1 MKSYIMMA
9 ILWLL
14 ALAPVI
20 ADTTYIHA
28 PQLATMV
35 GSYKH
40 LKYKFVRS
48 QEVQA
53 AIDEHPDVRADVE
66 RWMGTP
72 KGHMLSLLD
81 DDWDA
86 KYQSF
91 ISMFPKHKRY
101 PQQTKAILNYEV
113 QFDILL
119 WLYFIDASIQLV
131 DGKFNGIVFYDETIN
146 DPRRWYKTLRDP
158 ILKQTYEQ
166 EKDDDGV
173 SWYTKINLAINKAQ
187 AKGKKKR

>member
-1 MKSYIMMA
+1 MKSCMMMA
-9 ILWLL
+9 ILSLI
-14 ALAPVI
+14 AFATVM

-28 PQLATMV
+28 PQLAPMV
-35 GSYKH
+35 SSYKH
-40 LKYKFVRS
+40 LKYKFVMS

-66 RWMGTP
+66 RWMGTDR
-72 KGHMLSLLD
+72 GHMLSLLD

-113 QFDILL
+113 QIDILL

-131 DGKFNGIVFYDETIN
+131 DGKFNGIVFFDETIN

-173 SWYTKINLAINKAQ
+173 SWFTKINLAINKAQ
-187 AKGKKKR
+187 AREKKRR